1 MIIVLGGAAAIVTV
15 CHSAGTM
22 AGTIHGTMVGMT
34 HGTVHGMTHGMAH
47 GTTHGILLGT
57 MVAAIHATIITGTT
71 LGITDAITAT
81 LTDLGDL
88 MTHSTLVTLVI
99 ITKPNTSQEV
109 QEADMKDITAEAAS
123 VREQVQIVQA
133 ITEIPTD
140 LRQQLDRAAI
150 PIKTAIPIIIAVP
163 AITTEPI
170 HQQATLQIPIM
181 ITSVVPTHQML
192 ALTLTTVST
201 HPTTT
206 EQVRQR

>member
-47 GTTHGILLGT
+47 GTIHGILLGT

-81 LTDLGDL
+81 RTDLGDL
-88 MTHSTLVTLVI
+88 MTHSILVNLVI

-109 QEADMKDITAEAAS
+109 QEADMKDTTAEAAS
-123 VREQVQIVQA
+123 VREQA

-140 LRQQLDRAAI
+140 HRQQLDRAAI
-150 PIKTAIPIIIAVP
+150 QIKTVIPIIMAVP

-170 HQQATLQIPIM
+170 SQQLTLKIPLM
-181 ITSVVPTHQML
+181 ITSAVPTQMW
-192 ALTLTTVST
+192 ALTLTAVST

-206 EQVRQR
+206 EQVRQQ